1 MFETL
6 RPLADTL
13 MNDAAPF
20 LAAVAVGGMVFFG
33 ILALCNIAI
42 RLRSRDISRLGAAA
56 RKNQFLV
63 LFAPVLNRLAFIAN
77 YTSPAAHRRW
87 MHSVLKRANILNE
100 WTVDLVETLK
110 VFAALASA
118 AFLVGFMLLLGIGV
132 YLSVVCAVAAMAFF
146 LPDLVFYGR
155 AAGRID
161 RMRRSL
167 PFLLDLM
174 TVSAETGLAFQQSI
188 RNVVANCSRGWRN
201 DDEDAEKSGERELA
215 EEFERIANDIRI
227 GKTMNEAVT
236 AAAERIELE
245 EFKTFASA
253 ILQAERLGAP
263 IVDALRQQASEL
275 RVKLAAKA
283 EAKAAQAPVKILF
296 PLIIFIFPVTAW
308 VIVGPVILTLIYGNY

>member
-6 RPLADTL
+6 KPLAETILTDS
-13 MNDAAPF
+13 ASF
-20 LAAVAVGGMVFFG
+20 LAAVSIGGMVFFG
-33 ILALCNIAI
+33 VLAVFSIAV
-42 RLRSRDISRLGAAA
+42 RLRSRDIGRLGAAA
-56 RKNQFLV
+56 RKNRFLV
-63 LFAPVLNRLAFIAN
+63 FFAPLLNRLAFVAN
-77 YTSPAAHRRW
+77 YTSPASHRRW
-87 MHSVLKRANILNE
+87 MHSVLKRANLLNE

-110 VFAALASA
+110 VFFALAA
-118 AFLVGFMLLLGIGV
+118 AVVMLLFMLSLGVTPSI
-132 YLSVVCAVAAMAFF
+132 VVIVFVSALAFF
-146 LPDLVFYGR
+146 VPDVMFYSE

-188 RNVVANCSRGWRN
+188 RNVVANCARGWKAG
-201 DDEDAEKSGERELA
+201 DDSEKSGERELA
-215 EEFERIANDIRI
+215 EEFERVANDIRV
-227 GKTMNEAVT
+227 GRSMQEAMSS
-236 AAAERIELE
+236 AASRIELE

-263 IVDALRQQASEL
+263 IVDALRQQAGEL
-275 RVKLAAKA
+275 RMKLAARA

-308 VIVGPVILTLIYGNY
+308 VIIGPVLLTILYGNY